1 LDGLEQRKE
10 KLELLCSRSHLHVML
25 SVRYPI
31 VEGSTFYWGHPL
43 HFGQMAH
50 NSEKN
55 DLVEESLSDW

>member
-1 LDGLEQRKE
+1 
-10 KLELLCSRSHLHVML
+10 MF

-31 VEGSTFYWGHPL
+31 VEGSSFHWGHPL

-55 DLVEESLSDW
+55 DMVEEPFSDWQISAFQVL